1 LHFALCTLNL
11 EQGKLMTITDA
22 VAEYL
27 DYLGEQNKSQATS
40 ATYKYALQRFLKFLA
55 QEDKLAG
62 SEPLE
67 RLTQDQA
74 RRFGL
79 HLYRLKLSA
88 ASRSTYLVVLRSW
101 FRHLSKR
108 PDLPAGSPVNPEL
121 IELPK
126 HLRPVPSP
134 DERLPVML
142 TTLPPVAD
150 AWRELIRRR
159 DLAMLETLF
168 CTQLR
173 VSELVGLNK
182 TSLDWAQGLAVV
194 TGKGRKTRAVF
205 FSPRALSAIE
215 AYLDARDDRFLPLF
229 IHHDRAH
236 KASPR
241 DKEGATMRL
250 TRQAVEG
257 VVRKYARLA
266 GVEATP
272 HSFRH
277 YGATELLRNGA
288 DIRTVQELLGHASV
302 QTTQIYTHVSPRRL
316 QQEWRRFHPSTMIE
330 TGPTAEGGSATSAD
344 GSV

>member
-1 LHFALCTLNL
+1 
-11 EQGKLMTITDA
+11 MTIADA

-134 DERLPVML
+134 DERNSL
-142 TTLPPVAD
+142 
-150 AWRELIRRR
+150 RRPSH
-159 DLAMLETLF
+159 F
-168 CTQLR
+168 
-173 VSELVGLNK
+173 
-182 TSLDWAQGLAVV
+182 TSRSV
-194 TGKGRKTRAVF
+194 TGVTHRVVMHT
-205 FSPRALSAIE
+205 
-215 AYLDARDDRFLPLF
+215 ARYVYSR
-229 IHHDRAH
+229 
-236 KASPR
+236 
-241 DKEGATMRL
+241 GL
-250 TRQAVEG
+250 T
-257 VVRKYARLA
+257 
-266 GVEATP
+266 
-272 HSFRH
+272 
-277 YGATELLRNGA
+277 
-288 DIRTVQELLGHASV
+288 
-302 QTTQIYTHVSPRRL
+302 
-316 QQEWRRFHPSTMIE
+316 
-330 TGPTAEGGSATSAD
+330 
-344 GSV
+344 